1 MENLKIFDTLSKRF
15 IITENKNNKG
25 RFHKEIDK
33 DKEYILNFYRNTPV
47 YRDKIDNMI
56 MKSKGNFY
64 YKNLIKNK
72 LNKKNRFM
80 SMILKSINSIKNKDN
95 NSPIIGLRRYNLPK
109 IYIIKERKRKLDL
122 KLKAKEDEENINKNQ
137 SMENN
142 KYSLIS
148 SYKNYLQ
155 SGSVD
160 NNNNKTLLSNSKS
173 VIFSGVIKDIKS
185 LETNTSQ
192 KNDISNNNSL
202 STNILLTNNKSEK
215 NFLIK
220 KERLDKFN
228 NILNKCQKEITTCG
242 KIEGRFEKFTK
253 KFNKNLSKEK
263 KRINNEVDHNIQDQ
277 KIVEDKVSP
286 KQKYKLLEIEK
297 FKEIKK
303 RINAKISDNMVYL
316 NRKEYYEFV
325 NDKKKIDEYNLYH
338 DDINKECENLVQNRL
353 KEKIK
358 FKKVKNL
365 LEYSY
370 KKKNY
375 LANKIKNYNRSRSIQ
390 KSKSYNEKNNLEI
403 ITNEVEDRGNNLGT
417 LLPKLLSKKKENS
430 LKNKKLFF
438 YFD

>member
-1 MENLKIFDTLSKRF
+1 M
-15 IITENKNNKG
+15 
-25 RFHKEIDK
+25 
-33 DKEYILNFYRNTPV
+33 
-47 YRDKIDNMI
+47 
-56 MKSKGNFY
+56 
-64 YKNLIKNK
+64 
-72 LNKKNRFM
+72 
-80 SMILKSINSIKNKDN
+80 
-95 NSPIIGLRRYNLPK
+95 
-109 IYIIKERKRKLDL
+109 
-122 KLKAKEDEENINKNQ
+122 
-137 SMENN
+137 
-142 KYSLIS
+142 
-148 SYKNYLQ
+148 
-155 SGSVD
+155 
-160 NNNNKTLLSNSKS
+160 
-173 VIFSGVIKDIKS
+173 
-185 LETNTSQ
+185 
-192 KNDISNNNSL
+192 
-202 STNILLTNNKSEK
+202 
-215 NFLIK
+215 
-220 KERLDKFN
+220 
-228 NILNKCQKEITTCG
+228 
-242 KIEGRFEKFTK
+242 
-253 KFNKNLSKEK
+253 
-263 KRINNEVDHNIQDQ
+263 
-277 KIVEDKVSP
+277 SP